1 MDDTCKSFI
10 KLTTRKR
17 CFFKFEKND
26 TSNRNFHLSQFVQL
40 EAPSLYELLY
50 RYSSRKDQKVSFSCR
65 KLKTSRTL
73 EWYSFVRFTVDKDN
87 CRGPIKK
94 NRRRGTKQNET

>member
-10 KLTTRKR
+10 KLTTRER

-26 TSNRNFHLSQFVQL
+26 TSNQNSRLSQFLQL
-40 EAPSLYELLY
+40 EAPSLSELLY
-50 RYSSRKDQKVSFSCR
+50 TYSSRKVSCR

-73 EWYSFVRFTVDKDN
+73 E
-87 CRGPIKK
+87 
-94 NRRRGTKQNET
+94 